1 MREITSVLLVGPG
14 LQVRGGI
21 SSVERLIVEH
31 AGSGIGMRHIA
42 TMEDGSRWHKIV
54 VFWRSLAQVR
64 RALRSDEPMVVHI
77 HFSARGSA
85 VRKVILA
92 WLTLRAGR
100 PLILHAHSGSFD
112 QFYERQ
118 PIFIQGVLSSV
129 LGRADKLVVLSS
141 YWREFYSKRCGV
153 DGGRIIVLHNPVA
166 LPKTVPDRTQR
177 RQVQLLFLGRLSEH
191 KGAFDLLRAYL
202 ALPQPLRER
211 TRLVFAGDGKV
222 EELRAA
228 ARVAGDSVEV
238 HSWIDTQR
246 RDALLEQSDVFVL
259 PSYYEGVPMALLEA
273 MAHGMPVI
281 TTKVG
286 GIPDIV
292 HDQVEGLLLTPG
304 EHENLVDALTRM
316 IEDRDTRLAFG
327 RNARARAEHFDID
340 RYSTDLLRLYRQM
353 LRQHERVQPGLP
365 SRVL

>member
-42 TMEDGSRWHKIV
+42 TMEDGSKWHKVV
-54 VFWRSLAQVR
+54 VFWQALGQLRG
-64 RALRSDEPMVVHI
+64 ALRSDEPLVVHI

-85 VRKVILA
+85 VRKIILA

-118 PIFIQGVLSSV
+118 PLFVQGVLCRV

-141 YWREFYSKRCGV
+141 YWRDFYAHRCGV
-153 DGGRIIVLHNPVA
+153 DAGRIMVLHNPVA
-166 LPKTVPDRTQR
+166 LPRTVPDRSQR
-177 RQVQLLFLGRLSEH
+177 RQLQLLFLGRLSEH

-202 ALPQPLRER
+202 ALPPALRER

-228 ARVAGDSVEV
+228 ARLAGDSVEV

-246 RDALLEQSDVFVL
+246 RDALLAQSDVFVL

-273 MAHGMPVI
+273 MAHGLPVI
-281 TTKVG
+281 TTRVG

-304 EHENLVDALTRM
+304 EHESLVGALRLL
-316 IEDRDTRLAFG
+316 IEDEVTRLDLG

-353 LRQHERVQPGLP
+353 LRQHERVQPALP